1 MTESIIPTKV
11 RVISNSHALSSSF
24 DPGFNTFAD
33 RQMLLKSSQESFFI
47 VVYIVDSKCRK
58 YSFALL

>member
-1 MTESIIPTKV
+1 MTGKHYTNQGP
-11 RVISNSHALSSSF
+11 RDFQLSSSF